1 MGTSCVPAVCVVREF
16 VQTAC
21 SAGVLMKISVFGL
34 KSEIFTCTARVSGCC
49 SLSRAEG
56 VEWCAGCMGACC
68 VKGRL
73 CGATAVRELLELKVP
88 GELQGTGI
96 YARHHCNF

>member
-1 MGTSCVPAVCVVREF
+1 MLLAFEGRGCRSVCWMHGSMLCE
-16 VQTAC
+16 
-21 SAGVLMKISVFGL
+21 
-34 KSEIFTCTARVSGCC
+34 
-49 SLSRAEG
+49 
-56 VEWCAGCMGACC
+56 
-68 VKGRL
+68 GRL

>member
-1 MGTSCVPAVCVVREF
+1 
-16 VQTAC
+16 
-21 SAGVLMKISVFGL
+21 VFGF
-34 KSEIFTCTARVSGCC
+34 KSEIFTCTAGASGS
-49 SLSRAEG
+49 SLSKAAG

-73 CGATAVRELLELKVP
+73 CGATAVRELLELKVL

-96 YARHHCNF
+96 YARHCNF